1 MVANLHFQLT
11 MNRPISYIKILTC
24 LRGGGGGE
32 WGKKG
37 GLFVPRRD
45 FLCFIPLNIGAK
57 LEFQYLEI
65 SSFAIQMVSLNS
77 QVPGFKR
84 LSESELIGYAEN
96 HVTDY
101 EVKR

>member
-1 MVANLHFQLT
+1 

-24 LRGGGGGE
+24 LRGGGGGGGE

-45 FLCFIPLNIGAK
+45 SLCFIPLNIGAK

-65 SSFAIQMVSLNS
+65 SPFAIQMALVSLNS

-84 LSESELIGYAEN
+84 LSESELIGYTEN